1 MSLCLV
7 AGGEDR
13 SYLGLGSFPG
23 RFWEWIPAMPHG
35 LRISTRVGR
44 RIALFAETLES
55 RTLLSAT
62 GRPDV
67 AIDVPSTYISQ
78 QSSQLDVTLVRA
90 AATAR
95 KSLTVNFSATSGS
108 VTAISTAPDTTGQP
122 FTPVNATVT
131 FPAGQTTENV
141 VVPINSQAVNSG
153 LVPIQLTASSTL
165 VPIQLTAS
173 STGRQARGNT
183 ATLYLASSLAAIPP
197 SITGVQRV
205 AGGIAVTFSKP
216 MAPATALDVHNYS
229 VRFAPNQKFS
239 LENLYGVGLVQALDT
254 SKKTIPLRRATY
266 DSATNTVTLIPNE
279 PLGPNGS
286 YVISN
291 PPSLLSKKARP
302 NNAQPLT
309 DLEGNVLNQ
318 GGKGGGTF
326 SVTISKGKP
335 YAVASPVL
343 FDGN

>member
-1 MSLCLV
+1 M
-7 AGGEDR
+7 
-13 SYLGLGSFPG
+13 
-23 RFWEWIPAMPHG
+23 
-35 LRISTRVGR
+35 
-44 RIALFAETLES
+44 
-55 RTLLSAT
+55 
-62 GRPDV
+62 
-67 AIDVPSTYISQ
+67 
-78 QSSQLDVTLVRA
+78 
-90 AATAR
+90 
-95 KSLTVNFSATSGS
+95 
-108 VTAISTAPDTTGQP
+108 
-122 FTPVNATVT
+122 T

-141 VVPINSQAVNSG
+141 VVPINSQAANSG
-153 LVPIQLTASSTL
+153 L

-183 ATLYLASSLAAIPP
+183 ATVYLASSLAAIPP

-216 MAPATALDVHNYS
+216 MAPATVVDVHNYS

-279 PLGPNGS
+279 PLGTNGS

>member
-1 MSLCLV
+1 
-7 AGGEDR
+7 
-13 SYLGLGSFPG
+13 
-23 RFWEWIPAMPHG
+23 MPHG

-67 AIDVPSTYISQ
+67 AIDVPSAYISQ
-78 QSSQLDVTLVRA
+78 QSSQLDVTLVRTA
-90 AATAR
+90 ASAR

-108 VTAISTAPDTTGQP
+108 VTASSPAPDTTGQP

-141 VVPINSQAVNSG
+141 VVPINSQAANSG
-153 LVPIQLTASSTL
+153 LVPIQLS
-165 VPIQLTAS
+165 AS

-183 ATLYLASSLAAIPP
+183 ATVYLASSLAAIPP

-216 MAPATALDVHNYS
+216 MAPATVVDVHNYS
-229 VRFAPNQKFS
+229 VRFAPNQQFS

-279 PLGPNGS
+279 PLGTNGS